1 MFAWLE
7 EVGHLLYQDATA
19 LLNQTKP
26 NYKKYVWTK
35 HLCVVDFRNVSM
47 NLYSPFIVTEHIAYW
62 KKLPFFT
69 TLPRL
74 KNWLLYPIWS
84 VYTFFY

>member
-35 HLCVVDFRNVSM
+35 HVPYV
-47 NLYSPFIVTEHIAYW
+47 
-62 KKLPFFT
+62 
-69 TLPRL
+69 
-74 KNWLLYPIWS
+74 LLILGMSLWT
-84 VYTFFY
+84 YTHQLLLQSI